1 MAMVQLK
8 AKRKYK
14 TKKEKEKKAI
24 LTTIKRYMERMEIYL
39 KAKNKA

>member
-24 LTTIKRYMERMEIYL
+24 LTTIKRYMEDGVYL